1 MNVERFVP
9 LGPRRTRVVYT
20 YFFADLGPAA
30 AARNEEVVRMSTV
43 TLEQDRR
50 ICEVVQRNLESGAY
64 DTGRLSPRHENGVF
78 HFQERVREAV
88 GRD

>member
-20 YFFADLGPAA
+20 YFFADLGPGAT
-30 AARNEEVVRMSTV
+30 ARNEDVVRMSTV

-50 ICEVVQRNLESGAY
+50 ICEAVQRNLEAGTY
-64 DTGRLSPRHENGVF
+64 DVGRLSPRHENGVF
-78 HFQERVREAV
+78 HLQERVRAAV
-88 GRD
+88 ATV